1 MFSMA
6 KAAFKPNTQQP
17 LEITTIATRTTN
29 FHNPSQNLLVL
40 G

>member
-6 KAAFKPNTQQP
+6 KAAFKPNEQQP

-29 FHNPSQNLLVL
+29 FYNPLKNLLVL
-40 G
+40 